1 MSHRVVLF
9 CEDAAHE
16 SLARA
21 LVARLAREE
30 SVSVSIHVGSARFG
44 ISRVKRELRAFEQ
57 LLQRGS
63 GLPDLLVILVD
74 ANAAGVAS
82 RRSEIEDAIDLASFP
97 RAVVGVPDPM
107 VECWYLADPASFA
120 ERFGRGPAAAS
131 AHDDK
136 QRLIA
141 ALEDAG
147 EIVVSGGAEFAD
159 EIVEAMDLYRAGRN
173 AATLKSF
180 IDDLSATLRQL

>member
-1 MSHRVVLF
+1 MG
-9 CEDAAHE
+9 
-16 SLARA
+16 
-21 LVARLAREE
+21 
-30 SVSVSIHVGSARFG
+30 VSIQVGSARFG
-44 ISRVKRELRAFEQ
+44 ISRLKRELRAFER
-57 LLQRGS
+57 LLQRSS
-63 GLPDLLVILVD
+63 GLPDLLVVLVD
-74 ANAAGVAS
+74 ANTAGVAS
-82 RRSEIEDAIDLASFP
+82 RRGEIDDAIDLASFP
-97 RAVVGVPDPM
+97 SAVAGVPDPA

-120 ERFGRGPAAAS
+120 ERFGKGPAGDG
-131 AHDDK
+131 AHDCK

-180 IDDLSATLRQL
+180 IDDLRGTLRQL